1 MTTPVTKEAAGA
13 NNPRRTLKL
22 ITKTHRVVDI
32 YAADR
37 QRIANTDWARV
48 HIEGDRRPAVDIPD
62 RRKWSW
68 RK

>member
-1 MTTPVTKEAAGA
+1 MTAA
-13 NNPRRTLKL
+13 NLKL

-32 YAADR
+32 YAADK

-68 RK
+68 RA